1 LKNILLDQDELPLFN
16 ILTLKYEKDNFN
28 LSEVKEYEEKLKI
41 LIEKCN
47 NIKDNNSNYRESKLL
62 EYITGTNSISF

>member
-1 LKNILLDQDELPLFN
+1 M
-16 ILTLKYEKDNFN
+16 LTLKYEKDNFN

-47 NIKDNNSNYRESKLL
+47 TLKINNSNYRENKLL
-62 EYITGTNSISF
+62 EYITGANSINF